1 MRQMYIIQRRNL
13 TRMII
18 LTGKKTRRCSC
29 ISFSFKGII
38 PCNSMKIIVAYTKNQ
53 NIFNEINMI
62 TITLLTVTCFNYKK
76 DTDTN
81 TDTGQL

>member
-1 MRQMYIIQRRNL
+1 
-13 TRMII
+13 
-18 LTGKKTRRCSC
+18 
-29 ISFSFKGII
+29 
-38 PCNSMKIIVAYTKNQ
+38 MKIIVAYTKNQ